1 MRMASII
8 MVLVIAAMGFSC
20 TAGSVINNQSKSQIV
35 KSVENNSP
43 NSSPSPQLEKSIRA
57 LDFANFNYPP
67 CRSSEGRILPGSKD
81 IILRGGE
88 MEVGDLRKGE
98 EPVNISLSN
107 VSYHDLTGDT
117 QEEAVVSLTYLLY
130 PHGSI
135 ICTYIY
141 TLGDSNPQLLWKH
154 GFGSA
159 AFGGLRKLSVENGV
173 LLVEEYIH
181 SDSEPYCCP
190 KKFLRLFYKWDG
202 KRFQKGKPE
211 TLTNEYED
219 AKFMGYP
226 SDNL

>member
-1 MRMASII
+1 MKMTRPKDSMRMASII

-20 TAGSVINNQSKSQIV
+20 TAGSVTSNQSKSQIV

-67 CRSSEGRILPGSKD
+67 CISSEDRILPRSKD

-88 MEVGDLRKGE
+88 LEVGDLRKGE
-98 EPVNISLSN
+98 EPINISLSN
-107 VSYHDLTGDT
+107 VSYYDLTGDA
-117 QEEAVVSLTYLLY
+117 QEEAIISLTYLLY
-130 PHGSI
+130 PHGST

-141 TLGDSNPQLLWKH
+141 ALEGSNPKLLWKR

-159 AFGGLRKLSVENGV
+159 AFGGLRKLWVENGI
-173 LLVEEYIH
+173 LLVKEYIH

-190 KKFLRLFYKWDG
+190 KKFLRLSYKWDG
-202 KRFQKGKPE
+202 KRFQKV
-211 TLTNEYED
+211 NR
-219 AKFMGYP
+219 
-226 SDNL
+226 N